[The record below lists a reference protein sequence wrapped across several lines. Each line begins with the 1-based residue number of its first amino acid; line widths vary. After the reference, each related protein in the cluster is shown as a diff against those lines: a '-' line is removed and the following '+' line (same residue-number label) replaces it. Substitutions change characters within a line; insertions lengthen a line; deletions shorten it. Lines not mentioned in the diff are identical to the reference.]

1 MYYFWSKCEWEII
14 LSDFPPSKKFQEK
27 KVDVYEQVML
37 NWDIFINY
45 VWNQYNFGVAK

>member
-14 LSDFPPSKKFQEK
+14 LSDFPPSDRFKKK

-37 NWDIFINY
+37 NWDKFINY
-45 VWNQYNFGVAK
+45 LWKYYER